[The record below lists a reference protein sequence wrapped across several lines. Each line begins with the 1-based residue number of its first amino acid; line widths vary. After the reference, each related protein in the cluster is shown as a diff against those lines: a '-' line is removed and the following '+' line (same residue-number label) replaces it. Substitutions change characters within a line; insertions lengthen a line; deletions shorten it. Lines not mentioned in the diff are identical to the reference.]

1 MADKGKYICIV
12 NNEAGE
18 DRLRFEITEV
28 DGEFLAVLFSKGTNE
43 ASATNFVGQNGR
55 VRFCK
60 DLVLLISHFP
70 DDNI

>member
-1 MADKGKYICIV
+1 MCIV

-43 ASATNFVGQNGR
+43 ASATNFVGQNG
-55 VRFCK
+55 
-60 DLVLLISHFP
+60 
-70 DDNI
+70 

>member
-1 MADKGKYICIV
+1 MCIV
-12 NNEAGE
+12 NNEVGE

-43 ASATNFVGQNGR
+43 ASAANFVGQNGR

-60 DLVLLISHFP
+60 DLVLLISHFH